1 MATAAEQKY
10 MARALELAEKGRGKT
25 SPNPMVGAVLVKN
38 GHVIAE
44 GYHRR
49 PGADHAEIVALKKAG
64 PKAAG
69 ATLYVTLEPCCHRGR
84 TGPCTDAII
93 EAGIARVVYAAKDP
107 NPMVNGKGATRLRKA
122 GVKVDRGLLHDQAR
136 QLNEMYLSYHE
147 KGRPFVILKSAQTI
161 DGRIATSTGDSQWIS
176 GSEALKYGHR
186 IRAAV
191 DAVVVGMG
199 TVRTDDPSLT
209 VRHVRGRNPYRVV
222 VSSSLRFPKRC
233 HLLDNNADGKTIVA
247 TSAESAERFSRRRH
261 KGDLIYWE
269 LKTSR
274 NGLIDLNDFMKKSDE
289 FGFRSLLV
297 EGGRSLA
304 TAFLRHNLVDKY
316 ITIISPKVIGDG
328 INAVGDLKIRR
339 LSQAMELERS
349 SCERVGR
356 DIVVTG
362 YPAKKGK

>member
-1 MATAAEQKY
+1 MATSAEQKY

-38 GHVIAE
+38 GRVVSE
-44 GYHRR
+44 GYHRQV
-49 PGADHAEIVALKKAG
+49 GAEHAEIMALKKAG

-69 ATLYVTLEPCCHRGR
+69 ATLYVSLEPCCHRGR

-93 EAGIARVVYAAKDP
+93 DAGIARVVYAAKDP
-107 NPMVNGKGATRLRKA
+107 NPLVNGKGAARLRRA
-122 GVKVDRGLLHDQAR
+122 GLKVDKGLLGDRAR
-136 QLNEMYLSYHE
+136 QLNEAYLSYHQ
-147 KGRPFVILKSAQTI
+147 KGRPFVVVKTAQTI

-186 IRAAV
+186 IRAEV

-199 TVRTDDPSLT
+199 TVRTDNPSLT
-209 VRHVRGRNPYRVV
+209 VRHVRGRNPYRIV
-222 VSSSLRFPKRC
+222 VSSSLRFPKHC
-233 HLLDNNADGKTIVA
+233 HLLDNNTDRKTIVA
-247 TSAESAERFSRRRH
+247 TSAESAERFSRRRR

-274 NGLIDLNDFMKKSDE
+274 DGLIDLNDFMKKADE

-297 EGGRSLA
+297 EGGRSLS
-304 TAFLRHNLVDKY
+304 TAFLKHNLVDKY
-316 ITIISPKVIGDG
+316 ITIISPKLIGDG
-328 INAVGDLKIRR
+328 INAVGDLGIRR
-339 LSQAMELERS
+339 LSRAMELERS

-356 DIVVTG
+356 DIIVTG